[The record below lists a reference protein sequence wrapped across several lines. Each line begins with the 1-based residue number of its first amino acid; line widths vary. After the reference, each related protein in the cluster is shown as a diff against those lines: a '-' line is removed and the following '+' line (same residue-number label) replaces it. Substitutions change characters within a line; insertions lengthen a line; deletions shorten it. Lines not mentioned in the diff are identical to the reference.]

1 MQTSLKMPKKKGG
14 MASMRRQNR
23 IFLFAMLSIPI
34 IHWFIF
40 WLYLNFQ
47 SILMAFQ
54 LPTGDWS
61 LLNFEV
67 FWGQVKAPT
76 SDIKLAIKNTFMWF
90 GLENLIIFPF
100 TIMLNYFF
108 FKKIPGYKAFRVLLY
123 IPGLLSS
130 VAVAAMVNR
139 LVLPSGPLGVILT
152 SLGVEDVPL
161 FFADSDYANKAM
173 VIYRLWLCWGS
184 NMLLLGGTFAR
195 VPQEV
200 LDAAKLDGCGP
211 FRELVQLI
219 IPMISSTLIT
229 MIILHCTGIFS
240 ASGPLILFTKGE
252 FQTLTLSYWIWE
264 NVMAGSGNYNTV
276 AATGLVFTAI
286 AVPVIMTIRW
296 LLEKIPVVEY

>member
-1 MQTSLKMPKKKGG
+1 MQINFKTPREKSG
-14 MASMRRQNR
+14 MASLKRQNR

-40 WLYLNFQ
+40 WLYLNLQ

-54 LPTGDWS
+54 LPTGEWS

-67 FWGQVKAPT
+67 FWAQIT
-76 SDIKLAIKNTFMWF
+76 SPKSEIKLAVKNTFMWF
-90 GLENLIIFPF
+90 GLSNFIVFPF
-100 TIMLNYFF
+100 TIALNYFF
-108 FKKIPGYKAFRVLLY
+108 FKKIPGYKVFRVLLFV
-123 IPGLLSS
+123 PGLLSS
-130 VAVAAMVNR
+130 VAVAAMINR

-173 VIYRLWLCWGS
+173 VIYTLWLCWGS
-184 NMLLLGGTFAR
+184 NMLLLGGTYAR

-200 LDAAKLDGCGP
+200 LEAAKLDGCGP

-219 IPMISSTLIT
+219 LPMISSTLVT
-229 MIILHCTGIFS
+229 MIILNCTGIFG

-252 FQTLTLSYWIWE
+252 FETITLAYWIWE
-264 NVMAGSGNYNTV
+264 SVMSGPGNYNTV

-286 AVPVIMTIRW
+286 AVPLIMTTRW